1 MLERLSIS
9 RELENEQREIR
20 EKKSTFEVFTE
31 DTVANA
37 IKNIPTGM
45 ASISTNTIVFII
57 KETLDAYCPKLTQIM
72 NGCLKNNFFLIY

>member
-1 MLERLSIS
+1 MNKEKF
-9 RELENEQREIR
+9 
-20 EKKSTFEVFTE
+20 EKKKFTFEVFTE

-37 IKNIPTGM
+37 FKNIPTGM

>member
-1 MLERLSIS
+1 MNKEKF
-9 RELENEQREIR
+9 EN
-20 EKKSTFEVFTE
+20 KNFTFEVFTE
-31 DTVANA
+31 DTVANT

>member
-1 MLERLSIS
+1 MNKEKF
-9 RELENEQREIR
+9 
-20 EKKSTFEVFTE
+20 EKKKFTFEVFTE

>member
-1 MLERLSIS
+1 MNKEKF
-9 RELENEQREIR
+9 EN
-20 EKKSTFEVFTE
+20 KNFTFEVFTE
-31 DTVANA
+31 DTVANT
-37 IKNIPTGM
+37 IKNISTGM